1 MSGHLCERTV
11 DIMMRDGFFAFG
23 RLCRHMGFGGGFFMM
38 IGGLLLLGLVIYVIV
53 VLTGNKPA
61 NQHVT
66 GGTSLHDIGSAMNI
80 LNERFAR
87 GEINQEEYAGKKSEL
102 RK

>member
-1 MSGHLCERTV
+1 
-11 DIMMRDGFFAFG
+11 
-23 RLCRHMGFGGGFFMM
+23 MM

-53 VLTGNKPA
+53 VLTRQKPT
-61 NQHVT
+61 NQSVSGST
-66 GGTSLHDIGSAMNI
+66 PVQDIGSAMNI

-87 GEINQEEYAGKKSEL
+87 GEINEEEYARKKAEL